1 MPHNGATA
9 TYASLALGFIAR
21 MNTSSLASHW
31 YLHIP
36 SLIMVAM
43 IYLLLLR
50 GVVAIAL
57 GWNSEHSMAR
67 TLAIVTLPPMALA
80 QALTPRSVPRAGV
93 WFFAIVWSFAAL
105 GLLVYVLA
113 ALGRRPLWM

>member
-1 MPHNGATA
+1 MPHNGAT
-9 TYASLALGFIAR
+9 TSRKQKSLGFIAR

-36 SLIMVAM
+36 SLVLVAM

-50 GVVAIAL
+50 GLVGFAL
-57 GWNSEHSMAR
+57 GWNSDHSLAR
-67 TLAIVTLPPMALA
+67 TLAIVTFPSMAWA
-80 QALTPRSVPRAGV
+80 RAVTPRAVPGAGV
-93 WFFAIVWSFAAL
+93 WFFAIVWTFAAL
-105 GLLVYVLA
+105 GLLVYILA